1 MPPRCQNRKIRSGS
15 VTLLR
20 LSFFSMRN
28 IQKIHAPIGKIFPEK
43 HCHFSGFR
51 IYWEV
56 YGSFLPAPQAGELSS
71 CIAASGGKQAGKAIL
86 PSPPAFLLFFYS
98 AGIRIF
104 SVGIAPYFRSP
115 GSAIV
120 PVPALSA
127 LLSNRLL
134 HFSGFF
140 DRPDI
145 PPFPTLSSAWIPP
158 FPGAAIISAPASF
171 RCRSYAG
178 IFSFPESIAVRRLEV
193 FSLPVFRF
201 WISERA
207 AFIPLGFCAVVFRSA
222 SAGFV
227 QLLPHFLTLE
237 RPGFCP
243 AFVQHWTPFCPAA
256 GGASLIEPL
265 WEASYPPVSIRRG
278 SSVFYPSPK

>member
-15 VTLLR
+15 VALLR
-20 LSFFSMRN
+20 LSIFFMRN
-28 IQKIHAPIGKIFPEK
+28 IQKLNAPIGKIFPEK

-51 IYWEV
+51 IYWEI
-56 YGSFLPAPQAGELSS
+56 YRSFLPAPQAGELSS
-71 CIAASGGKQAGKAIL
+71 CTAASGGKQAGKAKL
-86 PSPPAFLLFFYS
+86 PCHIRSLRFCFFYS

-104 SVGIAPYFRSP
+104 SVAIAPYFRSP
-115 GSAIV
+115 GAAIV

-127 LLSNRLL
+127 LLPNRLL

-178 IFSFPESIAVRRLEV
+178 ILSFPESIAIRCLEV

-207 AFIPLGFCAVVFRSA
+207 AFIPLGFCAVVFSA
-222 SAGFV
+222 CIRRFCPVTAPFSDLGASR
-227 QLLPHFLTLE
+227 FLSS
-237 RPGFCP
+237 FCP
-243 AFVQHWTPFCPAA
+243 ALDAFL
-256 GGASLIEPL
+256 S
-265 WEASYPPVSIRRG
+265 SRRWCLP
-278 SSVFYPSPK
+278 Y